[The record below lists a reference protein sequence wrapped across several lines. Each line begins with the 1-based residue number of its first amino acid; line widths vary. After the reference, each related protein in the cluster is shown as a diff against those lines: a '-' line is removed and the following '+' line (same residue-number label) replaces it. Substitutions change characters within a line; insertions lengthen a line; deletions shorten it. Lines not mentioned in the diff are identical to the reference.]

1 MKSKMTPYLSDKMKV
16 LSLIAITMVIYI
28 HTYYTEGEGYS
39 SFSTIQRFLGGVGI
53 SGIANPLFYFMS
65 GYLFFMGMT
74 KTGECLPKI
83 KKRIRTLL
91 VPYFLAN
98 TIAFFMYAALDGI
111 SRLSPMLYNVV
122 NFHILDWLK
131 LDVLTIL
138 YNVYWGPVAFQL
150 WFVRDMMFFVLLSP
164 IIYSCLKLLV
174 SKRWLAIIGLVLL
187 LASYAFTSMHVIWM
201 AIGGIIA
208 MSRIIDLTEYRS
220 TRTKDIIMYLCLV
233 IFLSISFCKSANVY
247 EIPFNGHALFGV
259 IGLWM
264 LYDRIVAGRLLLPNS
279 KWLTTSC
286 SLTFF
291 IYLVHEPT
299 LLIFKKIPLLLSSSE
314 FALTLSFLLVP
325 IVFVSVTFYIGALL
339 RKWIPNAFSLYVGG
353 R

>member
-1 MKSKMTPYLSDKMKV
+1 MNKMTPYLSDKIKV
-16 LSLIAITMVIYI
+16 LSLIAITMVIYA
-28 HTYYTEGEGYS
+28 HTYYTEGEGFPLYHS
-39 SFSTIQRFLGGVGI
+39 LQHFLGVMGI
-53 SGIANPLFYFMS
+53 CCIANPLFYFTS

-74 KTGECLPKI
+74 KVSECLPKI

-91 VPYFLAN
+91 VPYLLAN
-98 TIAFFMYAALDGI
+98 TIAFAMYAALDGI
-111 SRLSPMLYNVV
+111 SRMSPALYNVV
-122 NFHILDWLK
+122 NFHILDWFK
-131 LDVLTIL
+131 LDLPTIL

-150 WFVRDMMFFVLLSP
+150 WFVRDMMIFVLLSP
-164 IIYSCLKLLV
+164 IIYYCLRLFASKRCLAVAGLLV
-174 SKRWLAIIGLVLL
+174 LIAT
-187 LASYAFTSMHVIWM
+187 YAFTSMHVIWM

-208 MSRIIDLTEYRS
+208 MTGIIDITEYRS
-220 TRTKDIIMYLCLV
+220 SQTKDIIMFLCLG
-233 IFLSISFCKSANVY
+233 IFLTISFCKSANIY

-264 LYDRIVAGRLLLPNS
+264 LYDRIVAGRLLLPKS

-325 IVFVSVTFYIGALL
+325 IVFVSVTIYMGTLL
-339 RKWIPNAFSLYVGG
+339 RKLIPNAFSLYVGG